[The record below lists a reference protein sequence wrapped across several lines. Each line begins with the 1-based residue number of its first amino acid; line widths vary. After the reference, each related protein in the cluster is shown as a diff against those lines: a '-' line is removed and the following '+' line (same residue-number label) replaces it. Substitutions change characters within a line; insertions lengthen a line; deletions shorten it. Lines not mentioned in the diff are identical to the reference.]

1 MPTPNT
7 TLDVELLTL
16 PQGGRTPRFIRRP
29 RRIGGR
35 NVPGN
40 ARFFRD
46 RNRARDTL
54 AGRQARRRAD
64 EARARTARTAREVT
78 RTPESVAPPSAGQ
91 RRGGL
96 GSRVRRAV
104 SRAARGVQRRR
115 SSRRSAG

>member
-1 MPTPNT
+1 MPVPQNTT

-16 PQGGRTPRFIRRP
+16 PEGGRAPQFIRRP
-29 RRIGGR
+29 RRVGGR

-46 RNRARDTL
+46 RNRDAL

-64 EARARTARTAREVT
+64 AARERTARNATAGARTAET
-78 RTPESVAPPSAGQ
+78 VAPPSTGQ
-91 RRGGL
+91 RRGGA
-96 GSRVRRAV
+96 GSRIRRAI

-115 SSRRSAG
+115 SSRRTGS